1 MMLGNRRNRSAEEGK
16 KSESGMRGLFFLSA
30 GFAWAFT
37 ALPLYF
43 RCLFFFCL
51 CDINTQRQRL
61 PSWHLPY
68 APYCF
73 SPFVNCALFLRFL
86 QPFFFVC
93 VFPFCSRSWCF
104 GMLVVCAFYG
114 ITFFF
119 FFVLVSFIVALFVRT
134 RLNKKRKREYCPC
147 FSHLWPFGMYTGT
160 PASMLWTS

>member
-1 MMLGNRRNRSAEEGK
+1 MLLCFVLSTFFFCYISCNHHYDWKSDEGEEREDNKEKADRGKWCWEIGGIGLLRRGK
-16 KSESGMRGLFFLSA
+16 KARAGWEVFFFYLLVLRELLLHCLCISG
-30 GFAWAFT
+30 AF
-37 ALPLYF
+37 
-43 RCLFFFCL
+43 FFFCL

-119 FFVLVSFIVALFVRT
+119 FLF
-134 RLNKKRKREYCPC
+134 
-147 FSHLWPFGMYTGT
+147 
-160 PASMLWTS
+160 